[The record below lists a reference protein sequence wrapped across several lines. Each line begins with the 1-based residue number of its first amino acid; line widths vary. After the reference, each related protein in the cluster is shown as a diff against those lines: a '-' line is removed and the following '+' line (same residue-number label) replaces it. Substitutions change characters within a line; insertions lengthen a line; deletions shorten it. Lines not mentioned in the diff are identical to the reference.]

1 MSILVERLEREIA
14 IAAPPITIEVFEWS
28 LQCETK
34 SKLYFKAAAET
45 DSEFKKWRRS
55 QRDRFREGGVSR
67 LRTMCQEDEFYVGTP
82 SVEALKRKH
91 WRIIADYVA
100 TSAEVSV
107 HLDALELT
115 PGTLSRK
122 ASFYRP
128 LRFVTSEK
136 LTGADKLLLAFDALA
151 ISRITGKAPPSGKII
166 HGRKYKAAVIPLS
179 KLIGQAETILGKIAA
194 QRVES
199 TAPLPVLN
207 KHCVECEFR
216 SHCRQ
221 IAEQKDDLS
230 LLRTVTAKI
239 RKAQNDKG
247 ILTTTQLSYTFRPK
261 RSSAQR
267 GLKSP
272 KHEPALK
279 ALAIRKR
286 QIHVVGTPI
295 WNHRGH
301 PIYFDVEGVPDR
313 DFYYL
318 IGLRYMSDNDCIYR
332 SFWADDPCDEKVMWV
347 KCLETLAL
355 IDQPNLIH
363 YGSYETQF
371 LRRMKARYCG
381 ASTNSELIDQ
391 LISSSVNL
399 LSFTYAQIY
408 FPTYSN
414 TLKEIAR
421 FLGFEWSERD
431 PSGLRAL
438 MWRSEWENS
447 RDFGIKRKL
456 IAYNSEDCAAAQK
469 VADAIARVCDEQ
481 RTTDAAA
488 DSINVKS
495 LTSEYPQRFGPPN
508 FAIPEFEQINAAAY
522 WDYQRNKVYLRSNSR
537 VRRASEKRQSSS
549 GKPVRINKFVELIEK
564 RPACCLRCGASVIYK
579 NGRFTHTVYDLRFSA
594 TGIKRWT
601 IRYLFNRYMCRACKR
616 GFNALS
622 RQSRWGRNLSA
633 FVVYQVI
640 ELRISQHSVA
650 RNLSDLFGLQ
660 VCVNAVNS
668 IKSRLAK
675 EHETTYQEILG
686 RLRAGSLIH
695 ADETK
700 VAIEGFDRYV
710 WVFANFEEV
719 AFVYGDTREAK
730 TAQAVLGD
738 FRGVLV
744 SDFYAAYDG
753 FDCGHQKCLIHLM
766 RDINEDLRKQPFDEE
781 MKHIAYSFAALVKP
795 IVETIDQ
802 FGLKARHL
810 RKHRKSVGRFY
821 EALDQRNYQ
830 TEPAAGYVRRFEKY
844 RDRLFTFLGCDGIP
858 WNNNNAEHAIK
869 AFARLRNVIG
879 KNSTANSMRDYL
891 VLLSVAETCKCRG
904 SNFLSFLRS
913 GSTDIDGI

>member
-1 MSILVERLEREIA
+1 
-14 IAAPPITIEVFEWS
+14 
-28 LQCETK
+28 
-34 SKLYFKAAAET
+34 
-45 DSEFKKWRRS
+45 
-55 QRDRFREGGVSR
+55 
-67 LRTMCQEDEFYVGTP
+67 
-82 SVEALKRKH
+82 
-91 WRIIADYVA
+91 
-100 TSAEVSV
+100 
-107 HLDALELT
+107 
-115 PGTLSRK
+115 
-122 ASFYRP
+122 
-128 LRFVTSEK
+128 
-136 LTGADKLLLAFDALA
+136 
-151 ISRITGKAPPSGKII
+151 
-166 HGRKYKAAVIPLS
+166 
-179 KLIGQAETILGKIAA
+179 
-194 QRVES
+194 
-199 TAPLPVLN
+199 
-207 KHCVECEFR
+207 
-216 SHCRQ
+216 
-221 IAEQKDDLS
+221 
-230 LLRTVTAKI
+230 
-239 RKAQNDKG
+239 
-247 ILTTTQLSYTFRPK
+247 
-261 RSSAQR
+261 
-267 GLKSP
+267 
-272 KHEPALK
+272 
-279 ALAIRKR
+279 
-286 QIHVVGTPI
+286 
-295 WNHRGH
+295 
-301 PIYFDVEGVPDR
+301 
-313 DFYYL
+313 
-318 IGLRYMSDNDCIYR
+318 
-332 SFWADDPCDEKVMWV
+332 
-347 KCLETLAL
+347 
-355 IDQPNLIH
+355 
-363 YGSYETQF
+363 
-371 LRRMKARYCG
+371 
-381 ASTNSELIDQ
+381 
-391 LISSSVNL
+391 
-399 LSFTYAQIY
+399 
-408 FPTYSN
+408 
-414 TLKEIAR
+414 
-421 FLGFEWSERD
+421 
-431 PSGLRAL
+431 
-438 MWRSEWENS
+438 
-447 RDFGIKRKL
+447 
-456 IAYNSEDCAAAQK
+456 
-469 VADAIARVCDEQ
+469 
-481 RTTDAAA
+481 
-488 DSINVKS
+488 VKS

-549 GKPVRINKFVELIEK
+549 GKPVRINKFVEVIEN

-766 RDINEDLRKQPFDEE
+766 RDINEDLRKQPFNEE